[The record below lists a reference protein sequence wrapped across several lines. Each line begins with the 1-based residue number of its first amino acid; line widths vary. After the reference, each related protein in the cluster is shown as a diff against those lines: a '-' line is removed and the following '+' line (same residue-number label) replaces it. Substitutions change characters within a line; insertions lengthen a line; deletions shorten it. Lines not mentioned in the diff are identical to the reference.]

1 MERTRIDWVA
11 EQSKLLR
18 GIAEEFARTQPFKG
32 LTIGTGIHLE
42 AKTVALLLTLQA
54 GGAKLVSTGNLNTT
68 QVDAV
73 ERLRAHG
80 VTVIGE
86 ATKDAAV
93 HATYLQQVV
102 AAKPDLILDNGG
114 DLFMHYQVTPARVGT
129 NEMRVHLYRGDGSDA
144 GVFERVRFTIAAMA
158 TAATAT
164 ITPST
169 HAPNRVVSSRSPT
182 RTAAPS

>member
-1 MERTRIDWVA
+1 MGDHEAGTGEVAVQRTRIDWVA

-68 QVDAV
+68 QADAV

-80 VTVIGE
+80 VPLELEPSIRTGARFPIRSVYVR
-86 ATKDAAV
+86 D
-93 HATYLQQVV
+93 
-102 AAKPDLILDNGG
+102 PDDN
-114 DLFMHYQVTPARVGT
+114 LV
-129 NEMRVHLYRGDGSDA
+129 EIS
-144 GVFERVRFTIAAMA
+144 VRAE
-158 TAATAT
+158 
-164 ITPST
+164 
-169 HAPNRVVSSRSPT
+169 
-182 RTAAPS
+182 